1 MRWSAHADALA
12 NIYGCVF
19 GRLDDYDKSM
29 GKVTSN
35 NSGKDPNED
44 ISYWAWK
51 DTGETTRYRFFQLQN
66 GNQWIGYTKFGF
78 LTETILNRIKIAKTH
93 RFSCGKSVRFCY

>member
-66 GNQWIGYTKFGF
+66 GNQWIGYN
-78 LTETILNRIKIAKTH
+78 EVWVSNRNH
-93 RFSCGKSVRFCY
+93 S

>member
-1 MRWSAHADALA
+1 MRWSAHAGALA
-12 NIYGCVF
+12 NIYGCDF
-19 GRLDDYDKSM
+19 GRLDAYDKSM

-66 GNQWIGYTKFGF
+66 GNQWIGYN
-78 LTETILNRIKIAKTH
+78 EVWVSNRNH
-93 RFSCGKSVRFCY
+93 S

>member
-19 GRLDDYDKSM
+19 GGLDDYDKSM

-66 GNQWIGYTKFGF
+66 GNQWIGYN
-78 LTETILNRIKIAKTH
+78 EVWVSNRNH
-93 RFSCGKSVRFCY
+93 S

>member
-44 ISYWAWK
+44 ISYWAWI

-66 GNQWIGYTKFGF
+66 GNQWIGYN
-78 LTETILNRIKIAKTH
+78 EVWVSNRNH
-93 RFSCGKSVRFCY
+93 S

>member
-1 MRWSAHADALA
+1 MRWAAHADALA
-12 NIYGCVF
+12 NIYGCVL

-51 DTGETTRYRFFQLQN
+51 DTGETTRYRFFQLRN
-66 GNQWIGYTKFGF
+66 GNQWIGYN
-78 LTETILNRIKIAKTH
+78 EVWVSNRNH
-93 RFSCGKSVRFCY
+93 S

>member
-35 NSGKDPNED
+35 NSGKDLNED
-44 ISYWAWK
+44 ISYWAGK

-66 GNQWIGYTKFGF
+66 GNQWIGYN
-78 LTETILNRIKIAKTH
+78 EVWVSNRNH
-93 RFSCGKSVRFCY
+93 S

>member
-1 MRWSAHADALA
+1 
-12 NIYGCVF
+12 
-19 GRLDDYDKSM
+19 M

-66 GNQWIGYTKFGF
+66 GNQWIGYN
-78 LTETILNRIKIAKTH
+78 EVWVSNRNH
-93 RFSCGKSVRFCY
+93 S

>member
-44 ISYWAWK
+44 ISYLAWK

-66 GNQWIGYTKFGF
+66 GNQWIGYN
-78 LTETILNRIKIAKTH
+78 EVWVSNRNH
-93 RFSCGKSVRFCY
+93 S

>member
-1 MRWSAHADALA
+1 MRWSAHADALG
-12 NIYGCVF
+12 NVYGCVF

-66 GNQWIGYTKFGF
+66 GNQWIGYN
-78 LTETILNRIKIAKTH
+78 EVWVSNRNH
-93 RFSCGKSVRFCY
+93 S

>member
-51 DTGETTRYRFFQLQN
+51 DTGETTRYRFFQSQN
-66 GNQWIGYTKFGF
+66 GNQWIGYN
-78 LTETILNRIKIAKTH
+78 EVWVSNRNH
-93 RFSCGKSVRFCY
+93 S

>member
-1 MRWSAHADALA
+1 MLCNASVCVGLHIRMRWSAHADALG
-12 NIYGCVF
+12 NVCGCVF

-66 GNQWIGYTKFGF
+66 GNQWIGYN
-78 LTETILNRIKIAKTH
+78 EVWVSNRNH
-93 RFSCGKSVRFCY
+93 S